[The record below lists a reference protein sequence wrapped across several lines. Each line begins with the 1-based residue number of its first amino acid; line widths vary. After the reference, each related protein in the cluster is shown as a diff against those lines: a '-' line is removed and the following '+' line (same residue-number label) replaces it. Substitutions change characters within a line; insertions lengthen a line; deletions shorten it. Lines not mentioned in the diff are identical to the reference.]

1 MNLEALQSAIR
12 DQKLDGWLFYDHHHR
27 DPIAYRILGLDPT
40 SFVSRRWFYF
50 IPATGEPRKLVHRIE
65 SGKLDALPGSKL
77 EYSSWQELEA
87 NLATLL
93 TSSTTVAMQYSPRN
107 AIMYV
112 AMVDAGTVE
121 LIRDMGKDV
130 RTSADLVSIFEAVL
144 TDAQIATHFEAQ
156 QRLDR
161 VLRAGFDRIGEFC
174 RHGGGTDEFST
185 VEFLLEGIAREGLFT
200 DHGPNCSV
208 GPNSADSH
216 YEPTREAS
224 KPIRTGDFVLIDIWA
239 KLAAPGNP
247 KEADPAAVWYDIT
260 WTGVVGREPNP
271 LELEVFNAVRDARD
285 ATIRTIEAAYAAG
298 EPIAGWQ
305 ADDASRAVI
314 TAAGYGPYFTHRTGH
329 NIAVEL
335 HGNGAHLDNLETH
348 DERLLLP
355 NTCFSVEPGIYLPGK
370 FGVRNEVN
378 MITRSACGPEPAKA
392 MVTGPRQNELLRL

>member
-1 MNLEALQSAIR
+1 
-12 DQKLDGWLFYDHHHR
+12 
-27 DPIAYRILGLDPT
+27 
-40 SFVSRRWFYF
+40 
-50 IPATGEPRKLVHRIE
+50 
-65 SGKLDALPGSKL
+65 
-77 EYSSWQELEA
+77 
-87 NLATLL
+87 
-93 TSSTTVAMQYSPRN
+93 MQYSPRN